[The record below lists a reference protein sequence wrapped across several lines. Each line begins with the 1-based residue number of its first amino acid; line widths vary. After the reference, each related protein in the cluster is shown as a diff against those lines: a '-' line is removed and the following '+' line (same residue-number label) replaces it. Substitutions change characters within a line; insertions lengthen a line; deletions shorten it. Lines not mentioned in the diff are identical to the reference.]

1 VDAPEGDVDPQG
13 ACIGRNGVRQRAVT
27 SELGEEQVQIV
38 AWSADPGTFVMNS
51 LIPAAARG
59 VDLDLESRTA
69 HISVAPDQLSLAI
82 GRGGRPS
89 TRQHGRTGEQ
99 GGQVQPRRTARTPMP
114 AHGASRFGSGSTC
127 SSHPAPAA
135 DREERKSARR
145 SGGVSLR
152 AGAVAAGRYP
162 SHAKAVTTV
171 LSAKASGRRRTFGR
185 TRATPSGARAGRPA
199 RPSWPV
205 RTRTTSGRSTGSIL
219 IEPCAWRPC
228 SGGRVS

>member
-1 VDAPEGDVDPQG
+1 MDSRLVTRARDRFAAVHALYNQG
-13 ACIGRNGVRQRAVT
+13 LTVMAITR
-27 SELGEEQVQIV
+27 ELGL
-38 AWSADPGTFVMNS
+38 SRGTVRRFLRANS
-51 LIPAAARG
+51 
-59 VDLDLESRTA
+59 VDN
-69 HISVAPDQLSLAI
+69 VLAI

>member
-1 VDAPEGDVDPQG
+1 MDSRLVTRARDRFAAVHALHNQG
-13 ACIGRNGVRQRAVT
+13 LTVMAITR
-27 SELGEEQVQIV
+27 ELGL
-38 AWSADPGTFVMNS
+38 SRGTVRRFLRANS
-51 LIPAAARG
+51 FDD
-59 VDLDLESRTA
+59 V
-69 HISVAPDQLSLAI
+69 LAI

-127 SSHPAPAA
+127 PSHPAPAA

-185 TRATPSGARAGRPA
+185 TRATPSGARGGRPA
-199 RPSWPV
+199 RPSWPAGPAPP
-205 RTRTTSGRSTGSIL
+205 RAAAPGRS
-219 IEPCAWRPC
+219 
-228 SGGRVS
+228 